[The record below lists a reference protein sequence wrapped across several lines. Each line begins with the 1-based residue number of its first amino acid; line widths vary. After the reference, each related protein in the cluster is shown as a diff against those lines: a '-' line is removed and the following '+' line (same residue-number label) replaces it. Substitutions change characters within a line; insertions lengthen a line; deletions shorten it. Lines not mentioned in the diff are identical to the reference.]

1 MNRSILFAYSYGA
14 LRCAF
19 IGTALIVGASSAM
32 AQVSGPSSIMQP
44 KDAAKRAAT
53 RVATHTSA
61 MESPQDAPAQPAT
74 PAAQR
79 TNTPPRTTAG
89 AAQGPR
95 TPAVPAPGIARTA
108 GATSRPARDTAQS
121 VVSTSVSKRGGRAEI
136 ALSREVFAYETSG
149 RRDPFLSLITSGEL
163 RPMISDLKLV
173 TVIYDATG
181 RSVAILRDVTTK
193 QQYRVKVGQEL
204 GRMRVAS
211 IQPKSVTFTLD
222 EFGFNRQ
229 EILALGD
236 PLKER
241 TQ

>member
-1 MNRSILFAYSYGA
+1 MNRLSLFTHSYGA

-19 IGTALIVGASSAM
+19 VGTALIVAASTAT
-32 AQVSGPSSIMQP
+32 AQVSGPPSIMQP
-44 KDAAKRAAT
+44 KEAAQRAAGK
-53 RVATHTSA
+53 VATHTNTMQA
-61 MESPQDAPAQPAT
+61 PQDAPAKPAAPAAGASSVNT
-74 PAAQR
+74 PA
-79 TNTPPRTTAG
+79 RTTAG
-89 AAQGPR
+89 AAQGTR
-95 TPAVPAPGIARTA
+95 TPAVPANARA
-108 GATSRPARDTAQS
+108 SRDTARS
-121 VVSTSVSKRGGRAEI
+121 VVSTSVAKRGGRAEI
-136 ALSREVFAYETSG
+136 ALSREVFAYETGG

-181 RSVAILRDVTTK
+181 RSVAILRDVSTK

-211 IQPKSVTFTLD
+211 IQPKSVTFTVD

-229 EILALGD
+229 EVLALGD